1 MGADLFIYGVRV
13 YGDKQKEINA
23 FPCFICKKFIINSGI
38 KRVVCSTESGK
49 LKTFIVDD
57 WATEWKEKDLMDDA
71 HKYDSKY

>member
-13 YGDKQKEINA
+13 YGEKLKEINA
-23 FPCFICKKFIINSGI
+23 FPCFICKKLIINSGV
-38 KRVVCSTESGK
+38 KRVICSTESGK